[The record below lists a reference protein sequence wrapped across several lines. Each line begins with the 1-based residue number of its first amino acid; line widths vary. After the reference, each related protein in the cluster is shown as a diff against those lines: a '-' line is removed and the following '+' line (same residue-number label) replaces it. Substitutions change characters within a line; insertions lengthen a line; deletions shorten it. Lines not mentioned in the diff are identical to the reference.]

1 LSRSSQRTLITHPAR
16 TSNNSVDE
24 MAKSMMAAA
33 RPLTHASFVVMRGK
47 VCVAYKNYKGIYKMI
62 EKHERRFILE
72 SNSLPQA
79 TR

>member
-1 LSRSSQRTLITHPAR
+1 MNDGGA
-16 TSNNSVDE
+16 TSD
-24 MAKSMMAAA
+24 
-33 RPLTHASFVVMRGK
+33 MRGK
-47 VCVAYKNYKGIYKMI
+47 VCVAYKNFKGIYKMI